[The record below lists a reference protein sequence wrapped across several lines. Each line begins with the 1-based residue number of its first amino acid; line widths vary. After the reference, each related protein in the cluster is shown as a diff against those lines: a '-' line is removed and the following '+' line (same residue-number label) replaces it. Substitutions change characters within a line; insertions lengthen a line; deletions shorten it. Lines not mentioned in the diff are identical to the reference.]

1 MEVCRGIMIGCNG
14 NTGEENDK
22 HPISNESNQHLVS
35 LWQEGQVELTMNF
48 GKDEQQ
54 DVELGDLSRRQTHTW
69 PYDFAETCVF
79 GTYGFGKQLPRPGH
93 CNPLFE
99 EAPLEV
105 TGIFCRVP

>member
-1 MEVCRGIMIGCNG
+1 TVIVTVAVHRGFGCRLPCYQF
-14 NTGEENDK
+14 T
-22 HPISNESNQHLVS
+22 
-35 LWQEGQVELTMNF
+35 NF
-48 GKDEQQ
+48 
-54 DVELGDLSRRQTHTW
+54 LDLSALGRRQTHTW

-105 TGIFCRVP
+105 TGIFGRVP